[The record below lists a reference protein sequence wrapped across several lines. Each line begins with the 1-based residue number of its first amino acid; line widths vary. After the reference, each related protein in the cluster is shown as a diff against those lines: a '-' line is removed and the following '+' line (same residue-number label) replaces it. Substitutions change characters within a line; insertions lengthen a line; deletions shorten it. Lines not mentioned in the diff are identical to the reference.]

1 MPAYQIVVSP
11 TALQDVQQIWDYIAV
26 QNADAA
32 TRVTDEVWL
41 AFHHLGRFPNSG
53 DVRTDLAGDRP
64 LRFWRTGSYSSFT
77 ARESQRLRSPA
88 SCMEA
93 AISLP
98 YCGIAM
104 MTSETERWIQSAQ
117 CR

>member
-1 MPAYQIVVSP
+1 MPAYQIIVSP
-11 TALQDVQQIWDYIAV
+11 TALQDVQQIWDYIAL

-32 TRVTDEVWL
+32 TRVTDEIWL
-41 AFHHLGRFPNSG
+41 GFHHLGRFPNSG
-53 DVRTDLAGDRP
+53 DVRTDLAEIG
-64 LRFWRTGSYSSFT
+64 RFASGGQVRTSSFT
-77 ARESQRLRSPA
+77 AQQSRALRSPA

-104 MTSETERWIQSAQ
+104 TTSGTERWIQSAK